1 MADAGIPLGNQTVLL
16 KGVND
21 DPQVMRQLMHR
32 LLAMLESAW
41 NTTEPVQPMAHVSDG
56 AKAEMH
62 HDHEEMLAAF
72 LARDVERLVT
82 AAKAHHGRLRASLAE
97 LPRHTGLF
105 VDSE

>member
-1 MADAGIPLGNQTVLL
+1 
-16 KGVND
+16 
-21 DPQVMRQLMHR
+21 MHR

-41 NTTEPVQPMAHVSDG
+41 NTTEPVQPMAHVSDD

-72 LARDVERLVT
+72 LARDVDRLV
-82 AAKAHHGRLRASLAE
+82 AAARTHHDRLRASLAA

-105 VDSE
+105 VDSD